1 MSRFRSHHSR
11 PVSRRRTAV
20 KFAIAL
26 AAALILVVGGYLVG
40 EQLEKRSYREERQ
53 QMSENFGLLPTLEYQ
68 GQTYMRRPEVT
79 TMLLMGV
86 DQHMDEDPTGYR
98 HGGRADFLL
107 LLALDHKNR
116 TVYQLQID
124 RDTFTEVPVV
134 GVLGN
139 EVGTRE
145 MQICLA
151 YNYGKDNEER
161 CRHTVQAVEMLLN
174 DEPIELAFA
183 VKLDGIAVLN
193 QALGGIRV
201 TIPEDLTMVDPA
213 FVEGATLTLTDE
225 QTEKL
230 VRARMSV
237 GDGLNVSRMRRQRTF
252 LAAATRQLRSMLA
265 SDQDF
270 AGRLFDSLEAISSY
284 TNVTRGRLINEAN
297 RAYSYD
303 IQAVDSLA
311 AEYKIGAQ
319 GLMECHVDKDAV
331 TAWLIKTLYEPK
343 N

>member
-1 MSRFRSHHSR
+1 MSRFRSHRSQ
-11 PVSRRRTAV
+11 PSRRRTAV

-40 EQLEKRSYREERQ
+40 NWLESRSYREERQ
-53 QMSENFGLLPTLEYQ
+53 QMSENFGLLPTVEYQ

-86 DQHMDEDPTGYR
+86 DQHMDDEPTGYR

-107 LLALDHKNR
+107 LMALDHKNR
-116 TVYQLQID
+116 KVYQLQID
-124 RDTFTEVPVV
+124 RDTMTEVPVV

-145 MQICLA
+145 MQLCLA

-161 CRHTVQAVEMLLN
+161 CRHTVEAVQMLLN
-174 DEPIELAFA
+174 NEPIELAYA
-183 VKLDGIAVLN
+183 IKLDGVAVLN
-193 QALGGIRV
+193 QALGGIRL
-201 TIPEDLTMVDPA
+201 TIPEDLTVVDPA

-230 VRARMSV
+230 VRARMTV
-237 GDGLNVSRMRRQRTF
+237 GDGLNVSRMRRHRVF
-252 LAAATRQLRSMLA
+252 LEAVTKQLRRMLA
-265 SDQDF
+265 SDSDF

-297 RAYSYD
+297 RAYKYD
-303 IQAVDSLA
+303 IQAVDTLP
-311 AEYKIGAQ
+311 AEYRIGAQ
-319 GLMECHVDKDAV
+319 ELMECYVDKDAV
-331 TAWLIKTLYEPK
+331 TAWLIRTLYEPK